1 MIMIITSEISL
12 HLKSSN
18 ELLCSPVSTYLK
30 RKLIR
35 DAEEFI
41 IQEAEALPRKSAIK
55 MKIYLALSET
65 EANDDVA
72 SAIHRHFCYR
82 REQTQKILQRT
93 FDYGWRILLI
103 AMGLLVVIFTLTELA
118 LHLLPDYKFIR
129 FIRESFIILGWV
141 ALWRPLDLLL
151 YDWYPI
157 KKNINL
163 YYRLEHSDV
172 QVISN

>member
-1 MIMIITSEISL
+1 MCNGRGIENKIVHDLFVAERRYGYNNSDNDNDE
-12 HLKSSN
+12 
-18 ELLCSPVSTYLK
+18 
-30 RKLIR
+30 R
-35 DAEEFI
+35 DC
-41 IQEAEALPRKSAIK
+41 QC
-55 MKIYLALSET
+55 
-65 EANDDVA
+65 
-72 SAIHRHFCYR
+72 H
-82 REQTQKILQRT
+82 
-93 FDYGWRILLI
+93 GWRILLI